1 MSLQLK
7 RARILV
13 LQSLNVFALHSK
25 PQNSGFE
32 GVPTIVEGGGGGRTG
47 IIIYIYIYIWI
58 YGHPPPH
65 DRPCP
70 SKHRSHRRVR
80 AFSGV
85 SSLSPPN
92 VSVKNHPTTETKK
105 PKLHGECWNSF
116 GFLVFFWFF
125 GSFGSLVLWF
135 FGSLDVWFYCGEGY
149 ISKKLKKQKN
159 QRTKKPKSQKTKE
172 PKNQRTKKNKK
183 TKLFQHSP
191 WSFGFLVFWFR
202 SSGGS
207 SRTRS
212 EGSSSIPRKK
222 QINTCTNTKL
232 TLIPR

>member
-1 MSLQLK
+1 M
-7 RARILV
+7 V
-13 LQSLNVFALHSK
+13 
-25 PQNSGFE
+25 
-32 GVPTIVEGGGGGRTG
+32 T
-47 IIIYIYIYIWI
+47 
-58 YGHPPPH
+58 PPH
-65 DRPCP
+65 DRPRP

-116 GFLVFFWFF
+116 GFLVFWFF
-125 GSFGSLVLWF
+125 GFLVLWF
-135 FGSLDVWFYCGEGY
+135 FGFLVFWLFGSLVFWFFGCLVLLWRGLYF
-149 ISKKLKKQKN
+149 KKPQKPKK
-159 QRTKKPKSQKTKE
+159 QRTKKPKNQK
-172 PKNQRTKKNKK
+172 TKKNKK
-183 TKLFQHSP
+183 PKKTKKQRTKKPKNQKTKKTNNQKTKKPKLFQHSP

-212 EGSSSIPRKK
+212 EGSNSIPRKK
-222 QINTCTNTKL
+222 QIDTYTNTKL

>member
-1 MSLQLK
+1 MK
-7 RARILV
+7 V
-13 LQSLNVFALHSK
+13 TH
-25 PQNSGFE
+25 
-32 GVPTIVEGGGGGRTG
+32 TH
-47 IIIYIYIYIWI
+47 IYIYIHIRS
-58 YGHPPPH
+58 PPPR

-92 VSVKNHPTTETKK
+92 VSVKNHPTTETKR
-105 PKLHGECWNSF
+105 PKNQSSTENAGTVLFFCFFRFFVFWLF
-116 GFLVFFWFF
+116 GFIVERVIF
-125 GSFGSLVLWF
+125 
-135 FGSLDVWFYCGEGY
+135 
-149 ISKKLKKQKN
+149 SKTQKIKKTKN
-159 QRTKKPKSQKTKE
+159 QKTKNQKL
-172 PKNQRTKKNKK
+172 KNKNKKNEKK

-212 EGSSSIPRKK
+212 EGSNSIPGKSR
-222 QINTCTNTKL
+222 
-232 TLIPR
+232 LILILILS